1 MAMQT
6 VSQTEAM
13 QKLPELLREAR
24 SSAVVIRDG
33 DEPVGA
39 IVSMDDYEVVRKAK
53 IEKALKAMDDLGG
66 LLRREATREGIS
78 LDDLENMLDR
88 HAL

>member
-1 MAMQT
+1 MQT

-13 QKLPELLREAR
+13 QKLPELLREAK

-33 DEPVGA
+33 DKPLGA

-53 IEKALKAMDDLGG
+53 IEDALNAMSDLGAM
-66 LLRREATREGIS
+66 LRREASREGIS
-78 LDDLENMLDR
+78 LDDLEKMLDR
-88 HAL
+88 HTL